1 MPCGCG
7 RGSPFSS
14 RLLAQAELCA
24 TPAEPAA
31 RAQHF
36 RGTVSDFRVVEI
48 IPTSVLMGL
57 LLGWDWDYHSKQKCS
72 EEQGVHEPGQSLCSV
87 LRGEGG

>member
-1 MPCGCG
+1 MGRELPVQCGCG

-36 RGTVSDFRVVEI
+36 RGTVSDFRVAEI

-57 LLGWDWDYHSKQKCS
+57 LLGLGLGLSQQA
-72 EEQGVHEPGQSLCSV
+72 EMQ
-87 LRGEGG
+87 RGAGRA